1 MSTIVLSAGGTGGHL
16 FPAQAL
22 AAELLRRGRK
32 IVVMT
37 DARGRSYEAAFPG
50 VKIETVPSASPA
62 NTNVAGQVLAPI
74 EIFRGVFVAFT
85 KLLRLKPA
93 AVALS
98 LVQGWEAIPI
108 HDVLAQVAESAGL
121 KPNDVFM
128 PIRLAVTGKRISPP
142 IGDTL
147 ALLPKEVAMA
157 RITRAME

>member
-1 MSTIVLSAGGTGGHL
+1 M
-16 FPAQAL
+16 
-22 AAELLRRGRK
+22 
-32 IVVMT
+32 
-37 DARGRSYEAAFPG
+37 
-50 VKIETVPSASPA
+50 
-62 NTNVAGQVLAPI
+62 
-74 EIFRGVFVAFT
+74 
-85 KLLRLKPA
+85 
-93 AVALS
+93 
-98 LVQGWEAIPI
+98 PI